1 MEPQVCQWQFGAEG
15 DCGMSSLLVP
25 SPQSEAVT
33 HELEELTL
41 QPIQNLPPLSER
53 KNVLQLRLQQR
64 RTREQLVDQG
74 IMPPLKSPA
83 AFHGQIRS
91 LERART
97 ENFLKHKIRSRPE
110 RAELVRMH
118 ILQETG
124 AEPSLQATQMRL
136 KRARLADNLN
146 EKIAQRPGPMELV
159 EKNILPVDSTV
170 KEAIIGEGHQSR
182 DFSSVP
188 PQKTQS
194 EGVGQVNY
202 PKVLDEDS
210 CDALSPE
217 QPASQA
223 SLSSAPSPA
232 ESKTPETP
240 SPAPA
245 PVPLFS
251 TMLQALPVA
260 TQATTVKVI
269 STSEL
274 PPSRPAVTAA
284 FSKPGPTLVKQSQ
297 QKTPSEKSRSKK
309 GKEPKSRVKKLK
321 YHQYVPPDQKVEASE
336 APMDSSYARLLQ
348 QQQLFLQLQILSQ
361 QQQHYNY
368 QTILPAPL
376 KPVAE
381 GQSSTA
387 GGLPTSIVVSLPT
400 APPPPPLP
408 SAPARPNNS
417 LSNRRPGVLPANLE
431 EMKVAELKLELKLR
445 GLPVS
450 GTKTDLIERLKPF
463 QDNPSTSAPTIIPPP
478 VTTTSMT
485 MEVSTATTAS
495 TTPAIVLPVHQVA
508 SERMTSTPPVSP
520 IPTDPSAL
528 QQDVG
533 MSEAHSEPQMVS
545 AGSAGPRSSPRSPFH
560 IPQEKDRRLHEKER
574 QIEELMRKLEQEQR
588 LVEELKMQLEVE
600 KRGQGGCSADSTSV
614 SPKLTS
620 LPTMNPVPTLLNS
633 NAVKME
639 GTVLSNC
646 STAAT
651 ISNPVPGSQALTS
664 PLPTVVKLEDVTVSA
679 GKPLQLQ
686 TQTQLI
692 TKIQPQVSTSPHLLH
707 QSRRSPKLQTQTQ
720 AQPTAP
726 SLQQFFISHPGRVSQ
741 VLGQSQTLL
750 AASRQPQ
757 TLLATA
763 AQAGTQILLPVSLP
777 NNAAAIQLPRTT
789 VSLQPVL
796 QATVSNPGLVQA
808 SAPQLQ
814 STKMETAPSQHLVN
828 HSPLLQTLT
837 VCNSTT
843 DLENQV
849 RPQMN
854 PQCFLRSSQES
865 RVSPRASPNHHISNG
880 PVNKSSSPQ
889 PAFILQPT
897 SLITQL
903 PKSREP
909 PRYEEAVK
917 QSRNMHVNNASQVPT
932 ATSQQMDDL
941 FDILIE
947 SGEMTP
953 FMQQDTPVSHTKNH
967 PVTANVSTLPVNTV
981 LCRPP
986 PQIHMA
992 PPPTLSPALDPSLP
1006 TLCSLATDNQLE
1018 AFLEGT
1024 LAGTSPVSDLRT
1036 RGLMEELHAQLMEQQ
1051 PYSPM
1056 DTSDLS
1062 FCDSSSPPS
1071 SLNMGLSDPTLDN
1084 MEWLDLTMPPGSAGA
1099 LTPLGIP
1106 TDFLDSQDLQ
1116 LHWD

>member
-1 MEPQVCQWQFGAEG
+1 MMEASQGQLGAEG
-15 DCGMSSLLVP
+15 DCGMLSLLLP

-33 HELEELTL
+33 HEMEELSL
-41 QPIQNLPPLSER
+41 QPTQNLPPLNER

-159 EKNILPVDSTV
+159 EKNILPVDSTL
-170 KEAIIGEGHQSR
+170 KQAIIGETHHVRQPVLFEHFCLNGLNH
-182 DFSSVP
+182 
-188 PQKTQS
+188 
-194 EGVGQVNY
+194 VGQVNY
-202 PKVLDEDS
+202 PKVMDEDS
-210 CDALSPE
+210 SDALSPE
-217 QPASQA
+217 QPASQE
-223 SLSSAPSPA
+223 SQSSVPSPS
-232 ESKTPETP
+232 ESKMPETP
-240 SPAPA
+240 SPVPA
-245 PVPLFS
+245 PPALPN
-251 TMLQALPVA
+251 TILQAFPVA
-260 TQATTVKVI
+260 TQPTTDFVKLI
-269 STSEL
+269 ATSE
-274 PPSRPAVTAA
+274 PPASRPAVTPAQPLTTAA
-284 FSKPGPTLVKQSQ
+284 PSKPGPTLVKQSQ

-321 YHQYVPPDQKVEASE
+321 YHQYVPPDQKQEASE

-381 GQSSTA
+381 GQGSSA
-387 GGLPTSIVVSLPT
+387 SSLPTSIVVSLPT
-400 APPPPPLP
+400 APPPPPVA
-408 SAPARPNNS
+408 SVPARPNNS
-417 LSNRRPGVLPANLE
+417 LSNRKPGVLPANLE

-463 QDNPSTSAPTIIPPP
+463 QDNPSSSAPTTLPSPSITTLSSIPMEVTNTTSAPTI
-478 VTTTSMT
+478 
-485 MEVSTATTAS
+485 
-495 TTPAIVLPVHQVA
+495 VLPVQQKTLE
-508 SERMTSTPPVSP
+508 SINPTPPVSP
-520 IPTDPSAL
+520 IPSELSAL
-528 QQDVG
+528 QHDVG
-533 MSEAHSEPQMVS
+533 MSEPPSEML
-545 AGSAGPRSSPRSPFH
+545 AGLRSSPLPSVQVPE
-560 IPQEKDRRLHEKER
+560 EKDRRLHEKER

-588 LVEELKMQLEVE
+588 LVEALKMQLEVE
-600 KRGQGGCSADSTSV
+600 KRASTADCASLSPKVTSV
-614 SPKLTS
+614 PA
-620 LPTMNPVPTLLNS
+620 MNSIPTLLNS
-633 NAVKME
+633 NVVKME
-639 GTVLSNC
+639 GAVLSNC
-646 STAAT
+646 SSTTAT
-651 ISNPVPGSQALTS
+651 IPSSILGSQALS
-664 PLPTVVKLEDVTVSA
+664 SLPTVVKLEDVTVSA

-692 TKIQPQVSTSPHLLH
+692 TQAQPQISTSPQLLH
-707 QSRRSPKLQTQTQ
+707 QTQRSPKLQTQPQ
-720 AQPTAP
+720 SQPAAP
-726 SLQQFFISHPGRVSQ
+726 SLQQFFISHTGGVSQ
-741 VLGQSQTLL
+741 VLGQ
-750 AASRQPQ
+750 PQ
-757 TLLATA
+757 TLLTTTG
-763 AQAGTQILLPVSLP
+763 QAGTQILLPVSLP
-777 NNAAAIQLPRTT
+777 NNATAIQLPSTT
-789 VSLQPVL
+789 VNLQPVL
-796 QATVSNPGLVQA
+796 QATVSNPGLIQA
-808 SAPQLQ
+808 SVPQLQ
-814 STKMETAPSQHLVN
+814 TTKMEVAPSQQLAN
-828 HSPLLQTLT
+828 HNQLLQ
-837 VCNSTT
+837 N
-843 DLENQV
+843 
-849 RPQMN
+849 
-854 PQCFLRSSQES
+854 FLRSSPEN

-880 PVNKSSSPQ
+880 PFNKSPSPQ

-897 SLITQL
+897 SLVTQP
-903 PKSREP
+903 PKTKEP

-917 QSRNMHVNNASQVPT
+917 RSRNLHINNISQVPT

-947 SGEMTP
+947 SGEITP
-953 FMQQDTPVSHTKNH
+953 FIQQDPSVSLTKTL
-967 PVTANVSTLPVNTV
+967 PVTANITTLPVNTA
-981 LCRPP
+981 LSRPP
-986 PQIHMA
+986 PQIQVA
-992 PPPTLSPALDPSLP
+992 PPPTLSPIIGQSLPSLS
-1006 TLCSLATDNQLE
+1006 SLATDNQLE

-1024 LAGTSPVSDLRT
+1024 LADTPPASDPRT
-1036 RGLMEELHAQLMEQQ
+1036 QVLMEELQAQLIEQQ

-1062 FCDSSSPPS
+1062 FCDSSPPS
-1071 SLNMGLSDPTLDN
+1071 SLNMGLSDPGLDN
-1084 MEWLDLTMPPGSAGA
+1084 MEWLDLTMPPGPGGA

-1106 TDFLDSQDLQ
+1106 TDFLDSHDLQ

>member
-1 MEPQVCQWQFGAEG
+1 MEPQACQWQLGAEG

-33 HELEELTL
+33 HEMEELSL
-41 QPIQNLPPLSER
+41 QPTQSLPPLSER

-124 AEPSLQATQMRL
+124 AEPSLQATQMKL

-159 EKNILPVDSTV
+159 EKNILPVDSSL
-170 KEAIIGEGHQSR
+170 KQAII
-182 DFSSVP
+182 
-188 PQKTQS
+188 
-194 EGVGQVNY
+194 VGQVNY

-217 QPASQA
+217 QPASQE
-223 SLSSAPSPA
+223 SQSSAPSPG
-232 ESKTPETP
+232 ESKPPETP

-245 PVPLFS
+245 PLPLSS
-251 TMLQALPVA
+251 TMLQAFPVA
-260 TQATTVKVI
+260 TQATTDFVKVI
-269 STSEL
+269 STNEL
-274 PPSRPAVTAA
+274 PASRLAVTPAP
-284 FSKPGPTLVKQSQ
+284 SKPGPTLVKQSQ

-309 GKEPKSRVKKLK
+309 GKEPKPRVKKLK
-321 YHQYVPPDQKVEASE
+321 YHQYVPPDQKQEVSE

-376 KPVAE
+376 KSVAE

-387 GGLPTSIVVSLPT
+387 TSLPTSIMVSLPT

-408 SAPARPNNS
+408 PAPARPNNS
-417 LSNRRPGVLPANLE
+417 LSNRKPGVLPANLE

-463 QDNPSTSAPTIIPPP
+463 QDNPSTSAPTTVSPPDSTTSIPME
-478 VTTTSMT
+478 VTTTTS
-485 MEVSTATTAS
+485 
-495 TTPAIVLPVHQVA
+495 TPAIVLPVQQVA
-508 SERMTSTPPVSP
+508 PESTSSTPPISP
-520 IPTDPSAL
+520 ISTDSSTL
-528 QQDVG
+528 QQPVG
-533 MSEAHSEPQMVS
+533 MSEAPSEAQMVS
-545 AGSAGPRSSPRSPFH
+545 SGLAGPRSSPLSPFQV
-560 IPQEKDRRLHEKER
+560 PEEKDRRLHEKER
-574 QIEELMRKLEQEQR
+574 QIEELMRKLEKEQR

-600 KRGQGGCSADSTSV
+600 KRGQGGCAADSGPV

-620 LPTMNPVPTLLNS
+620 VPAMNTVPTVLNS
-633 NAVKME
+633 NLVKIE
-639 GTVLSNC
+639 GRVLSNC
-646 STAAT
+646 SSTTAT
-651 ISNPVPGSQALTS
+651 IPNCVLGSQALRS
-664 PLPTVVKLEDVTVSA
+664 PLPTVVKMEDLTVSA

-692 TKIQPQVSTSPHLLH
+692 TQIQPQAQPQVTTSPQPFP
-707 QSRRSPKLQTQTQ
+707 QSQRSSKLQTQPQ
-720 AQPTAP
+720 SQPAAP
-726 SLQQFFISHPGRVSQ
+726 SLQQFFISHPGGVSQ
-741 VLGQSQTLL
+741 VLGQPQTLL
-750 AASRQPQ
+750 TTSGQPQ
-757 TLLATA
+757 TLLTTA
-763 AQAGTQILLPVSLP
+763 GQAGTQILLPVSLP
-777 NNAAAIQLPRTT
+777 NSATAIQLPSTT

-808 SAPQLQ
+808 SVPQLQ
-814 STKMETAPSQHLVN
+814 STKMETAPSQQLASR
-828 HSPLLQTLT
+828 SPLLQTLT
-837 VCNSTT
+837 VCNNTT
-843 DLENQV
+843 GLENQA
-849 RPQMN
+849 RPN
-854 PQCFLRSSQES
+854 PQCFLRSSPED
-865 RVSPRASPNHHISNG
+865 RVSPQASPNQHISNG
-880 PVNKSSSPQ
+880 PINKSSSPQ
-889 PAFILQPT
+889 PAFILRPT
-897 SLITQL
+897 SLITQP
-903 PKSREP
+903 PKTRAP

-917 QSRNMHVNNASQVPT
+917 QSRNMHINNVSQVPT
-932 ATSQQMDDL
+932 ASSQQMDDL

-947 SGEMTP
+947 SGEITP
-953 FMQQDTPVSHTKNH
+953 FIQHDPPVSLNKTL
-967 PVTANVSTLPVNTV
+967 PVTASITTLPVSTA
-981 LCRPP
+981 LSRPP
-986 PQIHMA
+986 PQIHLA
-992 PPPTLSPALDPSLP
+992 PPPTLSPVIDPSLP
-1006 TLCSLATDNQLE
+1006 SLSSLATDNQLE

-1024 LAGTSPVSDLRT
+1024 LAETPPVLDPHT
-1036 RGLMEELHAQLMEQQ
+1036 QGLMEELQAQLMDQQ

-1071 SLNMGLSDPTLDN
+1071 SLNMGLSDPALDN
-1084 MEWLDLTMPPGSAGA
+1084 MEWLDLTMPPGPAGA

-1106 TDFLDSQDLQ
+1106 TDFLDTHD

>member
-1 MEPQVCQWQFGAEG
+1 MEPEASQGQLGAEG
-15 DCGMSSLLVP
+15 DCEMLSFLLP

-33 HELEELTL
+33 HEMEELSL
-41 QPIQNLPPLSER
+41 QPTQSLPPLNER

-64 RTREQLVDQG
+64 RTREQLVEQG

-159 EKNILPVDSTV
+159 EKNILPVDSTL
-170 KEAIIGEGHQSR
+170 KQAII
-182 DFSSVP
+182 
-188 PQKTQS
+188 
-194 EGVGQVNY
+194 VGQVNY

-210 CDALSPE
+210 GDALSPE
-217 QPASQA
+217 QPASQE
-223 SLSSAPSPA
+223 SQSSVPSPS
-232 ESKTPETP
+232 EGKVPETP
-240 SPAPA
+240 SPA
-245 PVPLFS
+245 
-251 TMLQALPVA
+251 QALPALPNSMLQTFPVV
-260 TQATTVKVI
+260 THTTTDLVKVI
-269 STSEL
+269 STSE
-274 PPSRPAVTAA
+274 PPVSRPAVTLAQPITAA
-284 FSKPGPTLVKQSQ
+284 APSKPGPTLVKQSQ

-309 GKEPKSRVKKLK
+309 GKEPKPRVKKLK
-321 YHQYVPPDQKVEASE
+321 YHQYVPPDQKQEATE

-381 GQSSTA
+381 GQSSSA
-387 GGLPTSIVVSLPT
+387 NSLPTSIVVSLPP
-400 APPPPPLP
+400 APPPPPVAP
-408 SAPARPNNS
+408 APARPNNS
-417 LSNRRPGVLPANLE
+417 LSNRKPGVLPANLE

-463 QDNPSTSAPTIIPPP
+463 QDNPSTTAPTTFPA
-478 VTTTSMT
+478 TTTTTLSSVP
-485 MEVSTATTAS
+485 MEVTSTTTA
-495 TTPAIVLPVHQVA
+495 PAIVLPVQQVTPE
-508 SERMTSTPPVSP
+508 SMNHTPPVSP
-520 IPTDPSAL
+520 IPTDISTL

-533 MSEAHSEPQMVS
+533 MSEAPSETHMLS
-545 AGSAGPRSSPRSPFH
+545 SGRAGPDSKCVSSFQVPE
-560 IPQEKDRRLHEKER
+560 EKDRRLHEKER

-588 LVEELKMQLEVE
+588 LVEVLKMQLEVE
-600 KRGQGGCSADSTSV
+600 KRASTADSASVTPKVTSA
-614 SPKLTS
+614 PAI
-620 LPTMNPVPTLLNS
+620 NPVPAVLNS
-633 NAVKME
+633 NVVKME
-639 GTVLSNC
+639 GAVLTNC
-646 STAAT
+646 STTTAT
-651 ISNPVPGSQALTS
+651 IPNSVLRSQALP
-664 PLPTVVKLEDVTVSA
+664 PLPTVVKLEDVTVSS

-686 TQTQLI
+686 TQTQII
-692 TKIQPQVSTSPHLLH
+692 TQIQPQVTTSPQLLP
-707 QSRRSPKLQTQTQ
+707 QSQRSPKLQTQTQ
-720 AQPTAP
+720 SQPAAP
-726 SLQQFFISHPGRVSQ
+726 SLQQFFISHTGGVSQ
-741 VLGQSQTLL
+741 VLGQPQTLL
-750 AASRQPQ
+750 TTSGQPQ
-757 TLLATA
+757 TLLTTTG
-763 AQAGTQILLPVSLP
+763 QAGTQILLPVSLS
-777 NNAAAIQLPRTT
+777 NNATAIQLPSTT

-796 QATVSNPGLVQA
+796 QATVSSPGLVQA
-808 SAPQLQ
+808 SVPQLQ
-814 STKMETAPSQHLVN
+814 ATKMETAPSQQTAN
-828 HSPLLQTLT
+828 HNQLLQTVT
-837 VCNSTT
+837 MCNNTT
-843 DLENQV
+843 GVENQS
-849 RPQMN
+849 RAEMN
-854 PQCFLRSSQES
+854 PHCFLRSSPEN

-880 PVNKSSSPQ
+880 PFDKSSSPQ

-897 SLITQL
+897 SLVTQP
-903 PKSREP
+903 PKTREP

-917 QSRNMHVNNASQVPT
+917 QSRSLHINNVSQVPT

-947 SGEMTP
+947 SGEIPP
-953 FMQQDTPVSHTKNH
+953 FIQQDPSLSLTKTL
-967 PVTANVSTLPVNTV
+967 PVTANITTLPVNTA
-981 LCRPP
+981 LSRPP
-986 PQIHMA
+986 PQIQVA
-992 PPPTLSPALDPSLP
+992 PPPTLTPAIDHNMASLS
-1006 TLCSLATDNQLE
+1006 SLALDNQLE

-1024 LAGTSPVSDLRT
+1024 LADTSPESDPRT
-1036 RGLMEELHAQLMEQQ
+1036 RGLMEELQAQLMDHQ

-1071 SLNMGLSDPTLDN
+1071 SLNMGLSDPGLDN
-1084 MEWLDLTMPPGSAGA
+1084 MEWLDLTMPPGPAGV

-1106 TDFLDSQDLQ
+1106 ADFLDPHDL
-1116 LHWD
+1116 

>member
-1 MEPQVCQWQFGAEG
+1 MEPQASQWHLGAEG
-15 DCGMSSLLVP
+15 DFGSSSLLVP

-33 HELEELTL
+33 HEMEELSL
-41 QPIQNLPPLSER
+41 QPTQSLPPLSER

-124 AEPSLQATQMRL
+124 AEPSLQATQMKL

-159 EKNILPVDSTV
+159 EKNILPVDSSL
-170 KEAIIGEGHQSR
+170 KQAII
-182 DFSSVP
+182 
-188 PQKTQS
+188 
-194 EGVGQVNY
+194 VGQVNY

-217 QPASQA
+217 QPASQE
-223 SLSSAPSPA
+223 SQSSVPSPG
-232 ESKTPETP
+232 ESRAPETP

-245 PVPLFS
+245 PPPLSS
-251 TMLQALPVA
+251 TILQPLPVA
-260 TQATTVKVI
+260 TQAGPDFVKVI
-269 STSEL
+269 ATNEL
-274 PPSRPAVTAA
+274 PASRPAVIPAPA
-284 FSKPGPTLVKQSQ
+284 KPGPTLVKQSQ

-321 YHQYVPPDQKVEASE
+321 YHQYVPPDQKQEASE
-336 APMDSSYARLLQ
+336 VPMDSSYARLLQ

-376 KPVAE
+376 KSVAE
-381 GQSSTA
+381 GQSSSA
-387 GGLPTSIVVSLPT
+387 SSLPTSIVVSLPT

-408 SAPARPNNS
+408 PATARPNNS
-417 LSNRRPGVLPANLE
+417 LSNRKPGVLPANLE

-463 QDNPSTSAPTIIPPP
+463 QDNPTTPAPATITPPATTTSIPME
-478 VTTTSMT
+478 VTTTT
-485 MEVSTATTAS
+485 TTTTAAA
-495 TTPAIVLPVHQVA
+495 AIVLPVQQVA
-508 SERMTSTPPVSP
+508 PESMSSTPPVSP
-520 IPTDPSAL
+520 IPTDPSTL

-533 MSEAHSEPQMVS
+533 MSEALEAQIMSC
-545 AGSAGPRSSPRSPFH
+545 GPRCSPRSPFQV
-560 IPQEKDRRLHEKER
+560 PEEKDRRLHEKER

-600 KRGQGGCSADSTSV
+600 KRGQGCSADSASV
-614 SPKLTS
+614 SPKLAS
-620 LPTMNPVPTLLNS
+620 IPAMNPVPTVLNS
-633 NAVKME
+633 NVVKME

-646 STAAT
+646 SSTTAT
-651 ISNPVPGSQALTS
+651 IPNSVLGSQALTS
-664 PLPTVVKLEDVTVSA
+664 PLPTMVKLEDVTVSA
-679 GKPLQLQ
+679 GKPIQLQ

-692 TKIQPQVSTSPHLLH
+692 TQIHPPAQTKVTTSPQLIP
-707 QSRRSPKLQTQTQ
+707 QSQRSPKLQTQPQ
-720 AQPTAP
+720 SQPAAP
-726 SLQQFFISHPGRVSQ
+726 SLQQFFISHPGGVSQ
-741 VLGQSQTLL
+741 VLGQPQTLL
-750 AASRQPQ
+750 TTSGQPQ
-757 TLLATA
+757 TLLTTTG
-763 AQAGTQILLPVSLP
+763 QAGTQILLPVSLP
-777 NNAAAIQLPRTT
+777 NNATAIQLPSTT

-808 SAPQLQ
+808 SVPQLQ
-814 STKMETAPSQHLVN
+814 STKMETAPSTQQLAN
-828 HSPLLQTLT
+828 HNPLLQTLT
-837 VCNSTT
+837 GCNNTT
-843 DLENQV
+843 GLENQT
-849 RPQMN
+849 RPEMN
-854 PQCFLRSSQES
+854 PQCFLRSSPES

-880 PVNKSSSPQ
+880 PLTKSSSPQ
-889 PAFILQPT
+889 PTFILQPT
-897 SLITQL
+897 SLITQP
-903 PKSREP
+903 PKTREP
-909 PRYEEAVK
+909 PRYEDAVK
-917 QSRNMHVNNASQVPT
+917 QSRNMHVNNVSQVPT

-947 SGEMTP
+947 SGEITP
-953 FMQQDTPVSHTKNH
+953 FIQQDPPVSLNKTL
-967 PVTANVSTLPVNTV
+967 PVTANITTLPMNTA
-981 LCRPP
+981 LSRPP
-986 PQIHMA
+986 PQIHLA
-992 PPPTLSPALDPSLP
+992 PPPTLSPVIDPSLSS
-1006 TLCSLATDNQLE
+1006 LSSLATDNQLE

-1024 LAGTSPVSDLRT
+1024 LADTSPVSDPRT
-1036 RGLMEELHAQLMEQQ
+1036 RGLMEELQAQLMDQQ

-1071 SLNMGLSDPTLDN
+1071 SLNMGLSDPALDN
-1084 MEWLDLTMPPGSAGA
+1084 MEWLDLTMPPGPAGA

-1106 TDFLDSQDLQ
+1106 TDFLDTQDLQ

>member
-1 MEPQVCQWQFGAEG
+1 MEPQASQGQLGAEG
-15 DCGMSSLLVP
+15 DCGMSSLLLP

-33 HELEELTL
+33 HEMEELSL
-41 QPIQNLPPLSER
+41 QPTQSLPPLNER

-64 RTREQLVDQG
+64 RTREQLVEQG

-124 AEPSLQATQMRL
+124 AEPSLQATQMKL

-159 EKNILPVDSTV
+159 EKNILPVDSNL
-170 KEAIIGEGHQSR
+170 KQAII
-182 DFSSVP
+182 
-188 PQKTQS
+188 
-194 EGVGQVNY
+194 VGQVNY

-210 CDALSPE
+210 SDALSPE
-217 QPASQA
+217 QPASQE
-223 SLSSAPSPA
+223 SQSSVSSPG
-232 ESKTPETP
+232 ESKVPETP

-245 PVPLFS
+245 PPQPQPPNA
-251 TMLQALPVA
+251 MLQAFPVV
-260 TQATTVKVI
+260 TQATTDFMKVI

-274 PPSRPAVTAA
+274 PASRPAVTPSQPVTTAA
-284 FSKPGPTLVKQSQ
+284 ASKPGPTLVKQSQ

-309 GKEPKSRVKKLK
+309 GKEPKPRVKKLK
-321 YHQYVPPDQKVEASE
+321 YHQYVPPDQKQEANE

-381 GQSSTA
+381 GQGSSA
-387 GGLPTSIVVSLPT
+387 GSLPTSIMVSLPA
-400 APPPPPLP
+400 APPPPTVP
-408 SAPARPNNS
+408 PAAVRPNNS
-417 LSNRRPGVLPANLE
+417 ISSRKPGVLPANLE

-463 QDNPSTSAPTIIPPP
+463 QDNPSTTAPTTTIPAPATTTLTSVP
-478 VTTTSMT
+478 MEVTTT
-485 MEVSTATTAS
+485 
-495 TTPAIVLPVHQVA
+495 TTPAIVLPVHQGA
-508 SERMTSTPPVSP
+508 PDSTNSTPPVSP
-520 IPTDPSAL
+520 LPTDPATT

-533 MSEAHSEPQMVS
+533 MSEAPSETQM
-545 AGSAGPRSSPRSPFH
+545 GSSGWAGPQSSPLPSFQVPE
-560 IPQEKDRRLHEKER
+560 EKDRRLHEKER

-600 KRGQGGCSADSTSV
+600 KRGQVGCTADSASV
-614 SPKLTS
+614 SPKLNS
-620 LPTMNPVPTLLNS
+620 VPAANPVSPVLNS
-633 NAVKME
+633 NVVKIE

-646 STAAT
+646 SAT
-651 ISNPVPGSQALTS
+651 TTTIHNSLLSSQALS
-664 PLPTVVKLEDVTVSA
+664 SLPSVVKLEDVTVSS

-686 TQTQLI
+686 NQTQLI
-692 TKIQPQVSTSPHLLH
+692 TQIQPQAQPQVTTSPQLLS
-707 QSRRSPKLQTQTQ
+707 QAQRSPKLQTQPQ
-720 AQPTAP
+720 SQPAAP
-726 SLQQFFISHPGRVSQ
+726 GLQQFFISHRGGVSQ
-741 VLGQSQTLL
+741 VLGQPQTLL
-750 AASRQPQ
+750 TTSGQPQ
-757 TLLATA
+757 TLLTATG
-763 AQAGTQILLPVSLP
+763 QAGTQILLPVSLP
-777 NNAAAIQLPRTT
+777 NNATAIQLPSTT

-808 SAPQLQ
+808 AVPQLQ
-814 STKMETAPSQHLVN
+814 TTKMETTTSQQLAN
-828 HSPLLQTLT
+828 HNQLLQTLT
-837 VCNSTT
+837 MCNNTT
-843 DLENQV
+843 GLENQN
-849 RPQMN
+849 RPEMN
-854 PQCFLRSSQES
+854 PRCFLRSSPES
-865 RVSPRASPNHHISNG
+865 RVSPRASPNHQISNG
-880 PVNKSSSPQ
+880 PFNKSPSPQ

-897 SLITQL
+897 SLVTQP
-903 PKSREP
+903 PKTKEP

-917 QSRNMHVNNASQVPT
+917 QSRNLHVSNVSQVPT

-947 SGEMTP
+947 SGEITP
-953 FMQQDTPVSHTKNH
+953 FIQPDPSVSLAKTI
-967 PVTANVSTLPVNTV
+967 PVTANITTLPVNTA
-981 LCRPP
+981 LSRPP
-986 PQIHMA
+986 PQIQMA
-992 PPPTLSPALDPSLP
+992 PLLTLSPTIGQSLPSLS
-1006 TLCSLATDNQLE
+1006 SLATDNQLE
-1018 AFLEGT
+1018 AFLERT
-1024 LAGTSPVSDLRT
+1024 LADTPPASDPRT
-1036 RGLMEELHAQLMEQQ
+1036 QGLMEELQAQLMDQQ

-1071 SLNMGLSDPTLDN
+1071 SLNMGLSDPGLDN
-1084 MEWLDLTMPPGSAGA
+1084 MEWLDLTMPPGPAGA

-1106 TDFLDSQDLQ
+1106 TDFLDSHDLQ